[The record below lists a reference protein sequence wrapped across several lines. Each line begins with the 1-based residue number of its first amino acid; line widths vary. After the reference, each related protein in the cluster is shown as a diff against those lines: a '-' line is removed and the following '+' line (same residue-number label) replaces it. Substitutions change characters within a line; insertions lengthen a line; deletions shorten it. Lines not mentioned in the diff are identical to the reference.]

1 MSNNNKIK
9 MYTDGACK
17 GNPGIGGWGV
27 YVLGEN
33 DETDL
38 NGFDINTTNNK
49 MELTAVIEGL
59 KTLQNKSE
67 VTIVTDS
74 QYVKNG
80 INQWIYKWKKNGWK
94 TASKKPVKN
103 KDLWK
108 ELDYL
113 VRKHIIDWEWV
124 RGHSGNPGNER
135 ADLLANKG
143 ILEHLEKRPNFK

>member
-1 MSNNNKIK
+1 MPNNNKIK

-27 YVLGEN
+27 YVLRKN

-38 NGFDINTTNNK
+38 NGLDLNTTNNK

-59 KTLQNKSE
+59 KTLQNKAE
-67 VTIVTDS
+67 VTIFTDS

-80 INQWIYKWKKNGWK
+80 ISQWIYKWKKNGWK

-108 ELDYL
+108 QLDYL
-113 VRKHIIDWEWV
+113 IKDHTINWEWV
-124 RGHSGNPGNER
+124 RGHSGNPGNEK

>member
-1 MSNNNKIK
+1 

-27 YVLGEN
+27 CVLGKN

-38 NGFDINTTNNK
+38 NGFDLNTTNNK

-59 KTLQNKSE
+59 KILQDKSE

-103 KDLWK
+103 KELWK
-108 ELDYL
+108 ELDNL
-113 VRKHIIDWEWV
+113 VRQHIVKWEWV
-124 RGHSGNPGNER
+124 RGHSGNPGNEK
-135 ADLLANKG
+135 ADFLANKG
-143 ILEHLEKRPNFK
+143 ILDYLEKRPFFE

>member
-1 MSNNNKIK
+1 

-27 YVLGEN
+27 YVLREN
-33 DETDL
+33 DEIDL

-80 INQWIYKWKKNGWK
+80 INQWIHKWKKNGWK

-103 KDLWK
+103 KDLWE

-113 VRKHIIDWEWV
+113 VREHQIEWEWV

-143 ILEHLEKRPNFK
+143 ILEHLERRPNF

>member
-1 MSNNNKIK
+1 MPNNNKIK

-27 YVLGEN
+27 YVLGKN

-59 KTLQNKSE
+59 KIL
-67 VTIVTDS
+67 
-74 QYVKNG
+74 
-80 INQWIYKWKKNGWK
+80 
-94 TASKKPVKN
+94 KN

-113 VRKHIIDWEWV
+113 VREHIIDWEWV

-143 ILEHLEKRPNFK
+143 ILEHLEKRSNFK

>member
-1 MSNNNKIK
+1 

-27 YVLGEN
+27 YVLGRN
-33 DETDL
+33 DEIDL
-38 NGFDINTTNNK
+38 NGFDLNTTNNK

-59 KTLQNKSE
+59 
-67 VTIVTDS
+67 
-74 QYVKNG
+74 
-80 INQWIYKWKKNGWK
+80 K

-143 ILEHLEKRPNFK
+143 ILEHLGK

>member
-1 MSNNNKIK
+1 

-38 NGFDINTTNNK
+38 NGFDLNTTNNK

-80 INQWIYKWKKNGWK
+80 ISQWIYKWKKKWVENRLKK
-94 TASKKPVKN
+94 TC
-103 KDLWK
+103 
-108 ELDYL
+108 
-113 VRKHIIDWEWV
+113 
-124 RGHSGNPGNER
+124 
-135 ADLLANKG
+135 
-143 ILEHLEKRPNFK
+143 

>member
-1 MSNNNKIK
+1 MPNNNKIK

-27 YVLGEN
+27 YVLRKN

-38 NGFDINTTNNK
+38 NGLDLNTTNNK

-80 INQWIYKWKKNGWK
+80 INQWIHKWKKNGWK

-108 ELDYL
+108 QLDYL
-113 VRKHIIDWEWV
+113 VREHIINWEWV
-124 RGHSGNPGNER
+124 RGHSGNPGNEK

>member
-1 MSNNNKIK
+1 MPNNNKIK

-17 GNPGIGGWGV
+17 GNPGVGGWGV
-27 YVLGEN
+27 YVLRKN
-33 DETDL
+33 DETEL
-38 NGFDINTTNNK
+38 NGLDLNTTNNK

-80 INQWIYKWKKNGWK
+80 INQWIHKWKKNGWK

-108 ELDYL
+108 QLDYL
-113 VRKHIIDWEWV
+113 VREHIINWEWV
-124 RGHSGNPGNER
+124 RGHSGNPGNEK

>member
-1 MSNNNKIK
+1 

-17 GNPGIGGWGV
+17 WNPGIGGWGV
-27 YVLGEN
+27 YILAKN

-59 KTLQNKSE
+59 KTLQNKAE
-67 VTIVTDS
+67 VTIFTDS

-80 INQWIYKWKKNGWK
+80 ISQWIYKWKKNGWK

-108 ELDYL
+108 QLDYL
-113 VRKHIIDWEWV
+113 IKDHTINWEWV
-124 RGHSGNPGNER
+124 RGHSGNPGNEK

>member
-1 MSNNNKIK
+1 

-27 YVLGEN
+27 YVLRKN

-38 NGFDINTTNNK
+38 NGLDLNTTNNK

-67 VTIVTDS
+67 VTVVTDS

-143 ILEHLEKRPNFK
+143 ILEHLGK

>member
-1 MSNNNKIK
+1 

-27 YVLGEN
+27 YILGKN

-103 KDLWK
+103 KNLWK

-113 VRKHIIDWEWV
+113 VREHIIDWEWV
-124 RGHSGNPGNER
+124 RGHSGNPGNEK

-143 ILEHLEKRPNFK
+143 ILEYLEKRSNFK

>member
-1 MSNNNKIK
+1 MPNNNKIK

-27 YVLGEN
+27 YVLRKN

-38 NGFDINTTNNK
+38 NGFDLNTTNNK

-113 VRKHIIDWEWV
+113 VREHIINWEWV

-143 ILEHLEKRPNFK
+143 ILEHLEKNI

>member
-1 MSNNNKIK
+1 

-27 YVLGEN
+27 YVLREN
-33 DETDL
+33 DEIDL

-80 INQWIYKWKKNGWK
+80 INQWIHKWKKNGWK

-108 ELDYL
+108 QLDYL
-113 VRKHIIDWEWV
+113 VGEHMCNWEWV
-124 RGHSGNPGNER
+124 RGHSGDPGNER

-143 ILEHLEKRPNFK
+143 ILEHLKKRTNFE

>member
-1 MSNNNKIK
+1 
-9 MYTDGACK
+9 
-17 GNPGIGGWGV
+17 
-27 YVLGEN
+27 
-33 DETDL
+33 
-38 NGFDINTTNNK
+38 

-80 INQWIYKWKKNGWK
+80 INQWIHKWKKNGWK

-108 ELDYL
+108 QLDYL
-113 VRKHIIDWEWV
+113 VREHIIDWEWV
-124 RGHSGNPGNER
+124 RGHSGNPGNEK

-143 ILEHLEKRPNFK
+143 ILEHLEKNDLTLSKNIARRNVWPYLGIGYIDNNISPCTNFILGWLTFLTNYLISPSF

>member
-1 MSNNNKIK
+1 

-27 YVLGEN
+27 YVLRKN

-38 NGFDINTTNNK
+38 NGLDLNTTNNK

-80 INQWIYKWKKNGWK
+80 INQWIHKWKKNGWK

-103 KDLWK
+103 KALWK
-108 ELDYL
+108 QLDYL
-113 VRKHIIDWEWV
+113 VKEHIINWEWV
-124 RGHSGNPGNER
+124 RGHSGNPGNEK

>member
-1 MSNNNKIK
+1 

-27 YVLGEN
+27 YVLREN
-33 DETDL
+33 DEIDL

-94 TASKKPVKN
+94 TASKKSVKN
-103 KDLWK
+103 KELWK

-113 VRKHIIDWEWV
+113 AREHIIDWEWV
-124 RGHSGNPGNER
+124 RGHSGNPGNEK

-143 ILEHLEKRPNFK
+143 ILEYLEKRPNFK

>member
-1 MSNNNKIK
+1 

-27 YVLGEN
+27 YVLRKN

-38 NGFDINTTNNK
+38 NGFDLNTTNNK

-67 VTIVTDS
+67 VTVVTDS

-108 ELDYL
+108 QLDYL
-113 VRKHIIDWEWV
+113 VREHIINWEWV

-135 ADLLANKG
+135 ADQLANKG
-143 ILEHLEKRPNFK
+143 ILEHLEKRSNFK

>member
-1 MSNNNKIK
+1 MPNNNKIK

-27 YVLGEN
+27 YVLREN
-33 DETDL
+33 DEIDL

-67 VTIVTDS
+67 VTIITDS

-80 INQWIYKWKKNGWK
+80 INLWINKWKKNGWK

-108 ELDYL
+108 ELDNL
-113 VRKHIIDWEWV
+113 VREHIVKWEWV
-124 RGHSGNPGNER
+124 RGHSGNPGNEK

-143 ILEHLEKRPNFK
+143 ILEHLEKRPNLE

>member
-1 MSNNNKIK
+1 

-27 YVLGEN
+27 YVSRKN

-38 NGFDINTTNNK
+38 NGLDLNTTNNK

-80 INQWIYKWKKNGWK
+80 INQWIHKWKKNGWK

-108 ELDYL
+108 QLDCL
-113 VRKHIIDWEWV
+113 VKEHIINWEWV

-143 ILEHLEKRPNFK
+143 ILEHLEKRPKFK

>member
-1 MSNNNKIK
+1 

-17 GNPGIGGWGV
+17 GNPGVGGWGV
-27 YVLGEN
+27 YVLRKN
-33 DETDL
+33 DETEL
-38 NGFDINTTNNK
+38 NGLDLNTTNNK

-80 INQWIYKWKKNGWK
+80 INQWIHKWKKNGWK

-108 ELDYL
+108 QLDYL
-113 VRKHIIDWEWV
+113 VREHIINWEWV
-124 RGHSGNPGNER
+124 RGHSGNPGNEK